1 MQIGKNTVV
10 TIDYTLKDDEGQIID
25 TSEGAEPLAY
35 LHGAENI
42 IPGLENALEGKAAG
56 DSLSVSVKPE
66 EAYGVHDESKVQSVS
81 KEMFEGIDE
90 INVGAQY
97 HAADPDGN
105 NITITVVEVTDDNV
119 VIDGNHPLAG
129 MNLNFDVTVVDIR
142 DASEEELSHGH
153 VHGPGGHHH

>member
-1 MQIGKNTVV
+1 M
-10 TIDYTLKDDEGQIID
+10 
-25 TSEGAEPLAY
+25 
-35 LHGAENI
+35 
-42 IPGLENALEGKAAG
+42 
-56 DSLSVSVKPE
+56 
-66 EAYGVHDESKVQSVS
+66 QSVS